1 MGLFG
6 PKKKTEVVDPST
18 GEVVELKETINC
30 CVCGGSLGVFNKN
43 KITRDFYICDDC
55 AEKSAVMR
63 HKKDVE
69 NYSDEA
75 LKELIKKK
83 IDKAAT
89 FKLTNN
95 TESYLFV
102 DRESKQ
108 LTVPYMSGLTKSKAN
123 VDPDDLI
130 PFDAVQ
136 GYSLSRDGQVI
147 SEGGRANKPADMGVF
162 SYYLEMPG
170 KCEDIKGCS
179 EILVRIKTNLSD
191 RPEILVYLLD
201 KKVSVSSDAY
211 KIAMYNAEEVINMI
225 MWICKD

>member
-1 MGLFG
+1 MGLFVLRR
-6 PKKKTEVVDPST
+6 KTEVVDPST

-30 CVCGGSLGVFNKN
+30 CVCGGSLGAFNKN

-55 AEKSAVMR
+55 AEKSSVMR

-95 TESYLFV
+95 TDSYLFV

-108 LTVPYMSGLTKSKAN
+108 LTVHICQAL
-123 VDPDDLI
+123 
-130 PFDAVQ
+130 Q
-136 GYSLSRDGQVI
+136 
-147 SEGGRANKPADMGVF
+147 RAKQM
-162 SYYLEMPG
+162 
-170 KCEDIKGCS
+170 
-179 EILVRIKTNLSD
+179 
-191 RPEILVYLLD
+191 
-201 KKVSVSSDAY
+201 
-211 KIAMYNAEEVINMI
+211 
-225 MWICKD
+225 